1 MSDVATVRS
10 FIATNADAALRI
22 GAVLVLLLTLV
33 LAIALLPLTWAAALV
48 GGSIVLVVTLVHPQI
63 ALYLLIFAV
72 PFGSLRELNVGGITI
87 GVAEGLI
94 ALVLGAWLAKMIA
107 ARQVNPTLPPL
118 TLPLL
123 LFLGAILLTLLGALS
138 ITFAAKEIL
147 KWVEV
152 LGIYLFVA
160 NALTHRQAMVAV
172 IALLVAGAGQA
183 LLGAYQF
190 FRQVGPEHFVL
201 FGRFMRAYG
210 SFEQP
215 NPYAGYLGLVLPI
228 GIGLLVWAVAR
239 WGFRF
244 GFRVS
249 GSQGSD
255 SMWWR
260 VVLLGLLAVVG
271 LLLAA
276 LIMSWSRGA
285 WLGFAAALVAVNVV
299 RSRRAAVA
307 FAVLLGVA
315 VLALAL
321 GGLGLLPEAL
331 VQRFTDFLPFIGV
344 GDVRAVQVTDANY
357 AVIERMA
364 HWQAALGMWT
374 DRPWLGVGIGNY
386 AAVYPAYALPKWP
399 DPLGHAHNYYLNVAA
414 EAGLMGLVAY
424 LLLWGAA
431 FWQAWKAVRTTTGVW
446 QAVAAGVFGVLTHLA
461 VHNFFDNLW
470 VHNMYVH
477 VAILLGLLAVA
488 QSPDCLT
495 ARLRG
500 GH

>member
-1 MSDVATVRS
+1 MNDIATFRGFIISDVDTM
-10 FIATNADAALRI
+10 LRA
-22 GAVLVLLLTLV
+22 GAVFLLLLG
-33 LAIALLPLTWAAALV
+33 IALVISMLPLSWAAALV
-48 GGSIVLVVTLVHPQI
+48 VGSIVLVVALVRPQV

-72 PFGSLRELNVGGITI
+72 PFGSVREVNVGGITI
-87 GVAEGLI
+87 GTAEGLV

-107 ARQVNPTLPPL
+107 ARQVHPTWPPL

-123 LFLGAILLTLLGALS
+123 LFLGAILLTLPGALS

-152 LGIYLFVA
+152 LGVYLFVA
-160 NALTHRQAMVAV
+160 NALTRRQAMIAV
-172 IALLVAGAGQA
+172 IALLAAGAGQA

-210 SFEQP
+210 TFEQP
-215 NPYAGYLGLVLPI
+215 NPYAGYLGLVLPL
-228 GIGLLVWAVAR
+228 GIGLLVWAGAEWGSSSRGRRVA
-239 WGFRF
+239 F
-244 GFRVS
+244 
-249 GSQGSD
+249 
-255 SMWWR
+255 
-260 VVLLGLLAVVG
+260 LGLLATVG
-271 LLLAA
+271 LLAA
-276 LIMSWSRGA
+276 AMGMSWSRGA
-285 WLGFAAALVAVNVV
+285 WLGFAAALVAVSVV

-321 GGLGLLPEAL
+321 GGLELLPQAL
-331 VQRFTDFLPFIGV
+331 IQRFTDFLPFVSV
-344 GDVRAVQVTDANY
+344 GDLRAVQVTDANY

-364 HWQAALGMWT
+364 HWQAALAMWT

-386 AAVYPAYALPKWP
+386 AAAYSAYALPKWP

-414 EAGLMGLVAY
+414 EAGLLGLVAY
-424 LLLWGAA
+424 LALWGSA
-431 FWQAWKAVRTTTGVW
+431 FWQAWKAVRTSTGLW
-446 QAVAAGVFGVLTHLA
+446 QAVTIGVFGVLTHLA

-477 VAILLGLLAVA
+477 VAILLGLLAIA
-488 QSPDCLT
+488 QSLDYSTIHLT
-495 ARLRG
+495 TRCIID
-500 GH
+500 H